1 MNDISPR
8 AAAKLSYALTRSA
21 RAIADRPLGAVFSI
35 VCLCLFILQESGR
48 IKLDNYGLVL
58 FVLALLPWSIST
70 FGKIADAIGQALVT
84 ANIKSFQIA
93 GVKVEQLEKRLDEQR
108 QMLDD
113 LILYS
118 MAFHIYEKLK
128 FLALGSLEPKGD
140 FGEYKYVNDEAFDHD
155 LRYLRD
161 HGYLELF
168 QLSELRPGEN
178 LVGKLKVTD
187 MGQRFVKLKE
197 TRTLRL
203 PNHLSG
209 S

>member
-1 MNDISPR
+1 MNDTSPQ
-8 AAAKLSYALTRSA
+8 AAAKISSALTRFA
-21 RAIADRPLGAVFSI
+21 RAIADRPLGAAFSI
-35 VCLCLFILQESGR
+35 VCLCLLILQESGR

-58 FVLALLPWSIST
+58 FVLALLPWSISA
-70 FGKIADAIGQALVT
+70 FGKVAHAIGDALVA
-84 ANIKSFQIA
+84 ANIKSFEIA

-118 MAFHIYEKLK
+118 MAFHIYDKLHY
-128 FLALGSLEPKGD
+128 LAVGPLEPNGK
-140 FGEYKYVNDEAFDHD
+140 FREYLYADDEASKHD

-168 QLSELRPGEN
+168 QLHDLRPGEN

-197 TRTLRL
+197 NRTLRL
-203 PNHLSG
+203 PNGG

>member
-1 MNDISPR
+1 
-8 AAAKLSYALTRSA
+8 LY
-21 RAIADRPLGAVFSI
+21 F
-35 VCLCLFILQESGR
+35 
-48 IKLDNYGLVL
+48 

-70 FGKIADAIGQALVT
+70 FGKVADTIGQALVA

-118 MAFHIYEKLK
+118 MAFHIYDKLK
-128 FLALGSLEPKGD
+128 FLALGSLEPKGF
-140 FGEYKYVNDEAFDHD
+140 FGEYKYVKDEPFDHD

-161 HGYLELF
+161 HGYLEHF
-168 QLSELRPGEN
+168 QLSELTPGEN

-197 TRTLRL
+197 SRTLRL
-203 PNHLSG
+203 PDHLSG
-209 S
+209 R